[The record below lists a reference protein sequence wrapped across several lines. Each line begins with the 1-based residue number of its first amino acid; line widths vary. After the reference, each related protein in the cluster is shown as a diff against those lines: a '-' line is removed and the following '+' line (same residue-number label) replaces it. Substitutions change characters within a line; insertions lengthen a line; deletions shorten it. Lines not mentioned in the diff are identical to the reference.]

1 MDNTTLVSRV
11 MGLSSEM
18 RIINGMKKKFASPNC
33 KLLRICAETG
43 NVNKLERLLASY
55 QGSDVLAIRFVSHF
69 LPYCLYEASTF
80 PPHHRIYIADE
91 SF

>member
-43 NVNKLERLLASY
+43 NVNKLERLLSSY
-55 QGSDVLAIRFVSHF
+55 QGTDVLAVKFVSYF
-69 LPYCLYEASTF
+69 LPSCLCYIATF
-80 PPHHRIYIADE
+80 PYRIRLIN
-91 SF
+91 